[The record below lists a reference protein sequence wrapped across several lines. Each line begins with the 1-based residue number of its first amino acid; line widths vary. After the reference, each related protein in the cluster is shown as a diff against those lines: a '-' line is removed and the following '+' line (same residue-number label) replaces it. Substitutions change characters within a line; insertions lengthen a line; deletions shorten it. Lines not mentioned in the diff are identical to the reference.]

1 MLSIYFLLIEKF
13 NYSNQLWLVD
23 IVCGVFIL
31 FRFQIYSTCDIFV
44 TVQQA
49 SKDIAKEK
57 ESLEKAKRAKEAQEK
72 RERER
77 QEKIARTNALV
88 DINGGMLMSS
98 FLVFVKSIV

>member
-1 MLSIYFLLIEKF
+1 M
-13 NYSNQLWLVD
+13 
-23 IVCGVFIL
+23 
-31 FRFQIYSTCDIFV
+31 